1 MKRSNDILYRQIMS
15 GISKNLK
22 SIIESSMNEDDAVQ
36 TEVQKAA
43 EAIWNSC
50 NKNKDQLKGAI
61 AMMKAASGD
70 GKGNGNFKYKGVPY
84 KDLIPALQKYLN
96 DENKGSVNERTRRI
110 RRY

>member
-22 SIIESSMNEDDAVQ
+22 SIIESAINEDDAVQ

-50 NKNKDQLKGAI
+50 NKSKDQLKGAI

-70 GKGNGNFKYKGVPY
+70 GKGNGNFKYNGV
-84 KDLIPALQKYLN
+84 
-96 DENKGSVNERTRRI
+96 S
-110 RRY
+110 